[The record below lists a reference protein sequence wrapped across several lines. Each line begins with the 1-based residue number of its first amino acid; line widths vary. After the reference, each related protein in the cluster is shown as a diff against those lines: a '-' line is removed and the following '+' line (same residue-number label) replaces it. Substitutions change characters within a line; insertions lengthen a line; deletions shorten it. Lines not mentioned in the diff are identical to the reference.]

1 MKRSFWLAV
10 AAYLLPTFPLGYFW
24 HLMVFAEPYHRL
36 AMYRDEVII
45 PIGLASMLI
54 QAFFFAWAYPRLFDT
69 RRDSWL
75 RSAGLAAVVFGVL
88 AWSFTTLP
96 VAAKYRMSSV
106 PDFMLLESAFT
117 ALQFLVVSP
126 LIAMAHR
133 QEAGAASRSGRAA

>member
-24 HLMVFAEPYHRL
+24 HLVTFADPYHRL
-36 AMYRDEVII
+36 AMYRNDVII
-45 PIGLASMLI
+45 PFGLASMLI
-54 QAFFFAWAYPRLFDT
+54 QALFFAWAYPHLFDT
-69 RRDSWL
+69 RRDRWL
-75 RSAGLAAVVFGVL
+75 RSAGLAAMVFGVL

-96 VAAKYRMSSV
+96 VAAKYRMTSV

-126 LIAMAHR
+126 LIALAHR
-133 QEAGAASRSGRAA
+133 QKSGVPSDSGQAA